1 MNKNK
6 WKGLLSFDSSLTFIL
21 CIGLSIITVI
31 TENSFVLLWW
41 KDANVWINDFFV
53 NAIVFVITYTFLK
66 KIKSQSTSFII
77 SYILSLIIGNFIY
90 LDVSNTKFNWC
101 LIVALVLTLA
111 VQIYVSILGYKKG
124 CERGELENDKLV
136 RQYALSLR
144 SMPNEMRTEL
154 YNLKRF
160 IKKHPKEC
168 ATIDKFGI
176 DFVMTFVEDDK
187 AIRKAMKDQQ
197 KSETNAHRRNF

>member
-1 MNKNK
+1 MKKNK

-21 CIGLSIITVI
+21 CIGLSIVTVI
-31 TENSFVLLWW
+31 TENSFDLLWW

-101 LIVALVLTLA
+101 LIFALVLTLA

-136 RQYALSLR
+136 RQYALNLR

-168 ATIDKFGI
+168 ELISRLGVDGIMSLID
-176 DFVMTFVEDDK
+176 DDK
-187 AIRKAMKDQQ
+187 TARKMMKDTEGQ
-197 KSETNAHRRNF
+197 

>member
-101 LIVALVLTLA
+101 LIVALT
-111 VQIYVSILGYKKG
+111 
-124 CERGELENDKLV
+124 ENG
-136 RQYALSLR
+136 
-144 SMPNEMRTEL
+144 NT
-154 YNLKRF
+154 LKRLF
-160 IKKHPKEC
+160 WEDNKPRLHAENKSYPSDKIDIYPKEL
-168 ATIDKFGI
+168 TIQGI
-176 DFVMTFVEDDK
+176 ALKVVRDIK
-187 AIRKAMKDQQ
+187 
-197 KSETNAHRRNF
+197 

>member
-6 WKGLLSFDSSLTFIL
+6 WKGLLSFDSALTFIL

-31 TENSFVLLWW
+31 TENSFDLLWW

-101 LIVALVLTLA
+101 LIVALVLTLV

-168 ATIDKFGI
+168 ELISRLGVDGIMSLID
-176 DFVMTFVEDDK
+176 DDK
-187 AIRKAMKDQQ
+187 TIRKMMKDTEDQ
-197 KSETNAHRRNF
+197 